1 MQTKEDVQG
10 REVAEF
16 LICNPEVIG
25 EWGLRLLRRPHPCR
39 SNPRGTDPE
48 ESWRTLACPLESG
61 ADAVMVCCVLCA
73 VQRSFQ
79 SCSPLL
85 VGSAF
90 DFRSERKGFLASPV
104 S

>member
-1 MQTKEDVQG
+1 MGLASAATPASLPKQPSG
-10 REVAEF
+10 NGSGGILAHSC
-16 LICNPEVIG
+16 LPAG
-25 EWGLRLLRRPHPCR
+25 ERR
-39 SNPRGTDPE
+39 G
-48 ESWRTLACPLESG
+48 
-61 ADAVMVCCVLCA
+61 CCHGVLCA